1 MRPTTPFLLSAAAL
15 FLATAAAA
23 PARAQQSQPAQT
35 QQPAASGT
43 TASPTQ
49 DTTDPLAEAARKARA
64 KEAAQGKPKH
74 VLTNDDL
81 PSSGGVTTEKTTP
94 TDANA
99 DDASADQGQDKD
111 KDASDPKSEKYWRK
125 RFADAHTKLAKAEKE
140 LDVLQ
145 RELNKN
151 QVQYYPDPQKALV
164 QQYTR
169 EDINEE
175 TAKINAKKAE
185 VESLRQNLSNLED
198 ELRKAGGDPGWA
210 R

>member
-1 MRPTTPFLLSAAAL
+1 MRPTTPFLFSAAAL

-23 PARAQQSQPAQT
+23 PTRAQQSQPAQT

-43 TASPTQ
+43 TASPAP
-49 DTTDPLAEAARKARA
+49 DTGDPLVEAARKARA

-94 TDANA
+94 ADANA
-99 DDASADQGQDKD
+99 DDASAGKDDKD
-111 KDASDPKSEKYWRK
+111 SNDPKSEKYWRK
-125 RFADAHTKLAKAEKE
+125 RFADAHAKLAKAEKE

-151 QVQYYPDPQKALV
+151 EVQYYPNPQEALT

-169 EDINEE
+169 QDINEE

-185 VESLRQNLSNLED
+185 VEALRQHLSDLED